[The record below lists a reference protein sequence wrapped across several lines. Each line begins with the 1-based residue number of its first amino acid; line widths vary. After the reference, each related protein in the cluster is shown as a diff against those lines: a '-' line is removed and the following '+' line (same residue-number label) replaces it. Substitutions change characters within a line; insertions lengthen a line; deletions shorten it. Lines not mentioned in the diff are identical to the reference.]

1 MAKRKKI
8 QMEKGRNENIL
19 ETFGVYRNARKGR
32 ELSKKTIKTYTQHF
46 QSLQLPFP
54 LPGGDSYTA
63 SVSPRRLTEKG
74 KHGIIFTKLGFSF
87 GPTLYHISL
96 GVDTVSHSVF
106 FCNYSVGP
114 EVYKEVP
121 AICAPFGKRILLL
134 GGRRALEAGRG
145 RLESALEGSGLE
157 LADVQIYGT
166 DCTMTNIHKWAS
178 HAKAVGADMIFGMGG
193 GRALDTAKGAAS
205 EAGLPL
211 FTFPTIAA
219 TCAGMTKLSVI
230 YWENGSLDHFAY
242 AARPPRHCFI
252 NLEVL
257 AQAPAEYLQ
266 AGMGD
271 TIGKF
276 FECHFSARNDR
287 LEHSSALGREISNMC
302 YEPLREHGSQAL
314 MDCKANLVSNS
325 LEQAALAIIVSTGL
339 VSTLVLDLYNGAV
352 AHSTYYGMVTI
363 PGFDETHRH
372 GNVVSYG
379 VLVQLMLDGDRE
391 KALEVKTFLQ
401 SIGIDTTCR
410 EMKVPLDR
418 ETLAPT
424 LTAIV
429 NAPDMKHIPY
439 QVDEDMIFHAME
451 LVEGL

>member
-1 MAKRKKI
+1 M
-8 QMEKGRNENIL
+8 
-19 ETFGVYRNARKGR
+19 
-32 ELSKKTIKTYTQHF
+32 
-46 QSLQLPFP
+46 
-54 LPGGDSYTA
+54 
-63 SVSPRRLTEKG
+63 
-74 KHGIIFTKLGFSF
+74 
-87 GPTLYHISL
+87 
-96 GVDTVSHSVF
+96 SHSVF

-114 EVYKEVP
+114 EAYQEVP

-134 GGRRALEAGRG
+134 GGRRALAAGKD
-145 RLESALEGSGLE
+145 RLAKAIEGTGME
-157 LADVQIYGT
+157 IVDAQVYGT
-166 DCTMTNIHKWAS
+166 DCTMANIRKWAA

-205 EAGLPL
+205 ETGLPL

-230 YWENGSLDHFAY
+230 YWEDGSLDHFAY

-252 NLEVL
+252 NLEIL
-257 AQAPAEYLQ
+257 AEAPAEYLQ

-276 FECHFSARNDR
+276 FECHFSARNDQ

-302 YEPLREHGSQAL
+302 YAPLLEHGSQAL
-314 MDCKANLVSNS
+314 ADCKTNTVSFA

-363 PGFDETHRH
+363 PGFDKTHRH

-391 KALEVKTFLQ
+391 KALEVKAFLQ
-401 SIGIDTTCR
+401 SIGIDTTFR
-410 EMKVPLDR
+410 EMEVPLDR
-418 ETLAPT
+418 EFMAPV

-439 QVDEDMIFHAME
+439 PVTEDMIFQAME
-451 LVEGL
+451 AVEAL

>member
-1 MAKRKKI
+1 M
-8 QMEKGRNENIL
+8 
-19 ETFGVYRNARKGR
+19 
-32 ELSKKTIKTYTQHF
+32 
-46 QSLQLPFP
+46 
-54 LPGGDSYTA
+54 
-63 SVSPRRLTEKG
+63 
-74 KHGIIFTKLGFSF
+74 
-87 GPTLYHISL
+87 
-96 GVDTVSHSVF
+96 SHSVF
-106 FCNYSVGP
+106 FCNYSVGA
-114 EVYKEVP
+114 EAYGEVP
-121 AICAPFGKRILLL
+121 AICAPFGKKILLL
-134 GGRRALEAGRG
+134 GGRRALAAGKE
-145 RLESALEGSGLE
+145 RLLKAIGGSALELV
-157 LADVQIYGT
+157 DVQVYGD
-166 DCTMTNIHKWAS
+166 DCTMTNINKWAD

-205 EAGLPL
+205 AAGLPF

-230 YWENGSLDHFAY
+230 YWEDGSLDHFAY
-242 AARPPRHCFI
+242 ADRPPRHCFI
-252 NLEVL
+252 DLEIL
-257 AQAPAEYLQ
+257 AKAPAEYLQ

-276 FECHFSARNDR
+276 FECHFSARNDA

-302 YEPLREHGSQAL
+302 YAPLLEHGSQAL
-314 MDCKANLVSNS
+314 ADCKADKVSLA

-379 VLVQLMLDGDRE
+379 VLVQLMLDGERD
-391 KALEVKTFLQ
+391 KALEVKAFLQ
-401 SIGIDTTCR
+401 SLGIDTTFR

-418 ETLAPT
+418 EFMAPV

-439 QVDEDMIFHAME
+439 PVTEDMIFQAME
-451 LVEGL
+451 AVESL

>member
-1 MAKRKKI
+1 M
-8 QMEKGRNENIL
+8 
-19 ETFGVYRNARKGR
+19 
-32 ELSKKTIKTYTQHF
+32 
-46 QSLQLPFP
+46 
-54 LPGGDSYTA
+54 
-63 SVSPRRLTEKG
+63 
-74 KHGIIFTKLGFSF
+74 
-87 GPTLYHISL
+87 
-96 GVDTVSHSVF
+96 SHSVF

-114 EVYKEVP
+114 EAYGEVP
-121 AICAPFGKRILLL
+121 SICAPFGKRILLL
-134 GGRRALEAGRG
+134 GGHRALAAGKE
-145 RLESALEGSGLE
+145 RLQKALEGSGLE
-157 LADVQIYGT
+157 LADVQVYGE
-166 DCTMTNIHKWAS
+166 DCTMTNINKWADY
-178 HAKAVGADMIFGMGG
+178 AKAVGADMIFGMGG

-205 EAGLPL
+205 AAELPF

-230 YWENGSLDHFAY
+230 YWEDGSLDHFAY

-252 NLEVL
+252 DLDIL
-257 AQAPAEYLQ
+257 AKAPAEYLQ

-276 FECHFSARNDR
+276 FECHFSAQNDK

-302 YEPLREHGSQAL
+302 YTPLLEHGSKAL
-314 MDCKANLVSNS
+314 ADCKADKVSLA

-379 VLVQLMLDGDRE
+379 VLVQLMLDGERD
-391 KALEVKTFLQ
+391 KALEVKAFLQ
-401 SIGIDTTCR
+401 SLGIDTTFR

-418 ETLAPT
+418 EFMAPV

-439 QVDEDMIFHAME
+439 PVTEDMIFRAME
-451 LVEGL
+451 AVEAL

>member
-1 MAKRKKI
+1 M
-8 QMEKGRNENIL
+8 G
-19 ETFGVYRNARKGR
+19 
-32 ELSKKTIKTYTQHF
+32 
-46 QSLQLPFP
+46 
-54 LPGGDSYTA
+54 
-63 SVSPRRLTEKG
+63 
-74 KHGIIFTKLGFSF
+74 
-87 GPTLYHISL
+87 
-96 GVDTVSHSVF
+96 HSVF

-114 EVYKEVP
+114 EAYQDVA
-121 AICAPFGKRILLL
+121 AICAPFGRRILLL
-134 GGRRALEAGRG
+134 GGSRALAAGAD
-145 RLESALEGSGLE
+145 RLAQALKGSALEIV
-157 LADVQIYGT
+157 DVQVYGE
-166 DCTMTNIHKWAS
+166 DCTMANIHRWAA

-205 EAGLPL
+205 ESALPL

-242 AARPPRHCFI
+242 ADRPPRHCFI
-252 NLEVL
+252 DLEIL
-257 AQAPAEYLQ
+257 AKAPAEYLQ

-287 LEHSSALGREISNMC
+287 PEHSSALGREISNMC
-302 YEPLREHGSQAL
+302 YEPLREHGGQAL
-314 MDCKANLVSNS
+314 ADCRKDRVSLA

-372 GNVVSYG
+372 GNVVAYG
-379 VLVQLMLDGDRE
+379 VLVQLMVDGDRE
-391 KALEVKTFLQ
+391 KALEVKEFLQ
-401 SIGIDTTCR
+401 SIGIDTTFR

-418 ETLAPT
+418 EFMAPV
-424 LTAIV
+424 LKAIV

-439 QVDEDMIFHAME
+439 PITEDMIFQAME
-451 LVEGL
+451 AVEAL

>member
-1 MAKRKKI
+1 M
-8 QMEKGRNENIL
+8 
-19 ETFGVYRNARKGR
+19 
-32 ELSKKTIKTYTQHF
+32 
-46 QSLQLPFP
+46 
-54 LPGGDSYTA
+54 
-63 SVSPRRLTEKG
+63 
-74 KHGIIFTKLGFSF
+74 
-87 GPTLYHISL
+87 
-96 GVDTVSHSVF
+96 SHSVF
-106 FCNYSVGP
+106 FCNYSVGA
-114 EVYKEVP
+114 EAYGEVP
-121 AICAPFGKRILLL
+121 AICAPFGKKILLL
-134 GGRRALEAGRG
+134 GGRRALAAGKE
-145 RLESALEGSGLE
+145 RLLKAIGGSALE
-157 LADVQIYGT
+157 LADVQVYGD
-166 DCTMTNIHKWAS
+166 DCTMTNINKWAD

-205 EAGLPL
+205 AAGLPF

-230 YWENGSLDHFAY
+230 YWEDGSLDHFAY
-242 AARPPRHCFI
+242 ADRPPRHCFI
-252 NLEVL
+252 DLEIL
-257 AQAPAEYLQ
+257 AKAPAEYLQ

-276 FECHFSARNDR
+276 FECHFSARNDA

-302 YEPLREHGSQAL
+302 YAPLLEYGSQAL
-314 MDCKANLVSNS
+314 ADCKADKVSLA

-379 VLVQLMLDGDRE
+379 VLVQLMLDGERD
-391 KALEVKTFLQ
+391 KALEVKDFLQ
-401 SIGIDTTCR
+401 SLGIDTTFR

-418 ETLAPT
+418 EFMAPV

-439 QVDEDMIFHAME
+439 PVTEDMIFQAME
-451 LVEGL
+451 AVESL

>member
-1 MAKRKKI
+1 M
-8 QMEKGRNENIL
+8 
-19 ETFGVYRNARKGR
+19 
-32 ELSKKTIKTYTQHF
+32 
-46 QSLQLPFP
+46 
-54 LPGGDSYTA
+54 
-63 SVSPRRLTEKG
+63 
-74 KHGIIFTKLGFSF
+74 
-87 GPTLYHISL
+87 
-96 GVDTVSHSVF
+96 SHSVF

-114 EVYKEVP
+114 EAYQEVP

-134 GGRRALEAGRG
+134 GGRRALAAGKD
-145 RLESALEGSGLE
+145 RLTKALEGTGLE
-157 LADVQIYGT
+157 IVDAQVFGT
-166 DCTMTNIHKWAS
+166 DCTMANIHKWAD

-205 EAGLPL
+205 EADLPL

-230 YWENGSLDHFAY
+230 YWEDGSLDHFAY
-242 AARPPRHCFI
+242 ADRPPRHCFVH
-252 NLEVL
+252 LEIL
-257 AQAPAEYLQ
+257 ATAPAEYLQ

-276 FECHFSARNDR
+276 FECHFSARNDK
-287 LEHSSALGREISNMC
+287 LEHSSALGREVSNMC
-302 YEPLREHGSQAL
+302 YAPLLEHGSQAL
-314 MDCKANLVSNS
+314 EDCKADKVSLA

-379 VLVQLMLDGDRE
+379 VLVQLMLDGERE
-391 KALEVKTFLQ
+391 KALEVKAFLQ
-401 SIGIDTTCR
+401 SLGIDTTFR

-418 ETLAPT
+418 EFMAPV
-424 LTAIV
+424 LTAII

-439 QVDEDMIFHAME
+439 PVTEDMIFQAME
-451 LVEGL
+451 AVEAL